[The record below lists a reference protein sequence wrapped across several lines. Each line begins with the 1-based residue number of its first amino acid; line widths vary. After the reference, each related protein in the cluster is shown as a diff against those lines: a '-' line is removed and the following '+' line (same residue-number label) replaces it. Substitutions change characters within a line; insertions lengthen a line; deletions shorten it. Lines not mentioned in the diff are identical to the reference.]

1 MKNYMDKSVVCPF
14 YSQEEPQKLHCEG
27 YSECTRFLT
36 YFDSKDK
43 KKEHKK
49 CFCNDIAK
57 YPNCPLYPVIM
68 KQYEEKEDGDEDE
81 QVS

>member
-36 YFDSKDK
+36 YFDSK
-43 KKEHKK
+43 
-49 CFCNDIAK
+49 
-57 YPNCPLYPVIM
+57 
-68 KQYEEKEDGDEDE
+68 
-81 QVS
+81 